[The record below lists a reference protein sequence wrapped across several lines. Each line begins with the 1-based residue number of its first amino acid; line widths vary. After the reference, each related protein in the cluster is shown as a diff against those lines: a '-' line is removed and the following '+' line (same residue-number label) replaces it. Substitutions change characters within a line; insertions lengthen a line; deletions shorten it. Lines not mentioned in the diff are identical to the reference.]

1 MNHTLT
7 AYPELQNEEGLLR
20 AVDIIRKKRD
30 GEELT
35 PAEIAAMVS
44 GSSTG
49 VVADYQWSALL
60 MAIYWRGMNERE
72 TAALTDAMIRSGRV
86 IDLSHIPG
94 RKIDKHSTGGV
105 GDKTSLILAP
115 IAAAA
120 GVPVPMVSG
129 RGLGHTGGTLD
140 KLESIPGFRVDLD
153 LDRYQQV
160 LARCGLVMIGQ
171 TAEIAPADKF
181 LYALRDATATVE
193 SIPLIA
199 ASIMSKKLAEGIDG
213 LVLDVKTGG
222 GAFMQ
227 RLDDSRALA
236 LAMCAIGEG
245 LGKDM
250 VALITRM
257 DQPLGCAVGNAV
269 EVAECVDCLRG
280 RGPAD
285 LVSLSLELAAEM
297 VVLSNH
303 DLSLSQAR
311 TICQKTIDDGSALAR
326 FRSLVEAQGGD
337 PRAIDD
343 PGRLPAARRKIE
355 LKSATSGFV
364 QLLEARPIG
373 HATMLLGAGR
383 ARMDSTIDP
392 AVGVILHKKAG
403 SKVEEGEPL
412 CTVLVNDESRLDDA
426 LGLIKGA
433 FRIGPDA
440 VALPSLVVERISASP
455 RRVAPANG
463 GILIDRPV

>member
-1 MNHTLT
+1 
-7 AYPELQNEEGLLR
+7 
-20 AVDIIRKKRD
+20 
-30 GEELT
+30 
-35 PAEIAAMVS
+35 
-44 GSSTG
+44 
-49 VVADYQWSALL
+49 
-60 MAIYWRGMNERE
+60 
-72 TAALTDAMIRSGRV
+72 MIRSGRV

-153 LDRYQQV
+153 LDRYQEV

-236 LAMCAIGEG
+236 QAMCAIGEG

-280 RGPAD
+280 RRPCRPGESLARAGRRDGLARGPAT
-285 LVSLSLELAAEM
+285 LAR
-297 VVLSNH
+297 SKR
-303 DLSLSQAR
+303 AR
-311 TICQKTIDDGSALAR
+311 SASRRSPTARALDR
-326 FRSLVEAQGGD
+326 FRSWSRR
-337 PRAIDD
+337 RAATRVPIDD
-343 PGRLPAARRKIE
+343 PGSASRGAPQDRAEIGRERLRAIARSTADR
-355 LKSATSGFV
+355 
-364 QLLEARPIG
+364 ARD
-373 HATMLLGAGR
+373 HAAGR
-383 ARMDSTIDP
+383 GPSPDGQRDRPGGRRDLAQEGRLGSSSRANRSAPCSSTTNP
-392 AVGVILHKKAG
+392 G
-403 SKVEEGEPL
+403 STKR
-412 CTVLVNDESRLDDA
+412 SA
-426 LGLIKGA
+426 LIKGA

-440 VALPSLVVERISASP
+440 VAVPSLVVERISASP
-455 RRVAPANG
+455 RTGRAC
-463 GILIDRPV
+463 DRRQC